1 MKTLKTAYEQFYTKM
16 QELTNQFEIAIAVE
30 RKILRKKIAMVSVLI
45 ALSCTGIGVSVWQ
58 IVVRTTSQFG
68 VLVLTTI
75 LLLGLA
81 VLLSTIMISDIRQ
94 HRKRLAEMCVRF
106 ENSRQRIQE
115 QYKNAI
121 ENIAIKKVDKN

>member
-58 IVVRTTSQFG
+58 IVARATSQFG

-106 ENSRQRIQE
+106 ESSRQRIQE